1 MPRQAKIKR
10 ILNFREFFYREI
22 DFDEFDISLH
32 YRNRKCEEHEIR
44 IIMKLWYQAPY
55 THIREFFSIIDLK
68 WRERETNIDT
78 EMMENRDSRRVKISA
93 EV

>member
-1 MPRQAKIKR
+1 M
-10 ILNFREFFYREI
+10 NFFYREI

-32 YRNRKCEEHEIR
+32 YRNKKYEEHEIR
-44 IIMKLWYQAPY
+44 IIMKWYQAPY